1 MRNVAKHPRN
11 RRLEVESLESMTLL
25 SGMTA
30 VVGHPLP
37 AAQISSQTIPLPII
51 VGLKGTTHGV
61 YNASSFPDVGTSYSV
76 YTAGKFQGYGPGVVY
91 GTLHS
96 LGFLASG
103 QATGTLHV
111 ILPGGTL
118 TLTLTGPTQ
127 KGFSPLPKQFSF
139 EITKGT
145 GKFHNATG
153 DPVGKGTV
161 SVALKPGP
169 GAGAGLNGHG
179 QVTLTFVPGIV
190 AIA

>member
-1 MRNVAKHPRN
+1 MRNVAKHSRN
-11 RRLEVESLESMTLL
+11 RRLDVESLESMTLL

-37 AAQISSQTIPLPII
+37 AAQISSQAIPLPII
-51 VGLKGTTHGV
+51 VGLKGTTHGT
-61 YNASSFPDVGTSYSV
+61 YTSSSFPDVGTSYSV
-76 YTAGKFQGYGPGVVY
+76 STAGKLSGYGVGTVY

-96 LGFLASG
+96 LGFIASG
-103 QATGTLHV
+103 HASGTLHV
-111 ILPGGTL
+111 VLPGGTL
-118 TLTLTGPTQ
+118 TLKLTGPTQ

-161 SVALKPGP
+161 NVTIKPGP
-169 GAGAGLNGHG
+169 GAGLQGHG

>member
-1 MRNVAKHPRN
+1 MRNGAKKHRN
-11 RRLEVESLESMTLL
+11 QCLEVESMESLTLL
-25 SGMTA
+25 SGMMA
-30 VVGHPLP
+30 VVSHPLP
-37 AAQISSQTIPLPII
+37 TAQISAQTIPLPII
-51 VGLKGTTHGV
+51 VGLKGTTNGV
-61 YNASSFPDVGTSYSV
+61 YTSSSFPDTGTSYSV
-76 YTAGKFQGYGPGVVY
+76 YTAGKLSGYGTGAVY
-91 GTLHS
+91 GTMHS
-96 LGFLASG
+96 LGFIASG
-103 QATGTLHV
+103 HATGTLHV

-127 KGFSPLPKQFSF
+127 PGFSPLPKQFSF

-161 SVALKPGP
+161 NVAIKPGP
-169 GAGAGLNGHG
+169 GAGLQGHG